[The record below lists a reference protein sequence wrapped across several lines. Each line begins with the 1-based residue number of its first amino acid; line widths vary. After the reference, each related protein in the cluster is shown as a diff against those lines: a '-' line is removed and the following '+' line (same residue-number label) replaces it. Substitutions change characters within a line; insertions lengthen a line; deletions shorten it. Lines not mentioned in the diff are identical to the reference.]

1 MNTIVS
7 RITLDVSAPGSQ
19 ATVFCRAGDSGSRQI
34 AISLCNGGQPYII
47 QGQVSAQFK
56 AKKPDGTV
64 IYNACEIRN
73 NCIFYDVTAQTVAVA
88 GDLDC
93 EVSLIDSKANQ
104 LVSPRFTLSVRANAY
119 SDALVTSG
127 DEFSALTGALA
138 KIMIAGIKKAEIS
151 GGRLIITA
159 LDGTETDVGAVA
171 GKDGNS
177 ATVRVGSVTTGQP
190 GTSAS
195 VTNSGTASAA
205 VLDFVIPAGSK
216 GDQGQ
221 TGSTG
226 PAGATGAP
234 GTAATVQVGSVTT
247 GQPGTSASVT
257 NSGTASAAVLDFV
270 IPRGAAGPKG
280 DSGAGT
286 GDMLVSVYDPTGV
299 SADAF
304 DYTNMKNRP
313 AIPAAGAESP
323 KADGTASPGSA
334 SGYSRSDHVHP
345 TDVTRLATDG
355 DAQNLSVTFSVAE
368 ERTAPV
374 SGEKLSVISGKVL
387 KLFQDLKTVAFSG
400 KTSDLTNDSLV
411 AQSSTVKSF
420 SAGTED
426 LTAGTSALA
435 TGAVYIVYE

>member
-205 VLDFVIPAGSK
+205 VLDFVIP
-216 GDQGQ
+216 
-221 TGSTG
+221 
-226 PAGATGAP
+226 
-234 GTAATVQVGSVTT
+234 
-247 GQPGTSASVT
+247 
-257 NSGTASAAVLDFV
+257 
-270 IPRGAAGPKG
+270 RGAAGPKG

>member
-159 LDGTETDVGAVA
+159 LDGTETDVGTVA

-177 ATVRVGSVTTGQP
+177 ATVR
-190 GTSAS
+190 
-195 VTNSGTASAA
+195 
-205 VLDFVIPAGSK
+205 
-216 GDQGQ
+216 
-221 TGSTG
+221 
-226 PAGATGAP
+226 
-234 GTAATVQVGSVTT
+234 VGSVTT

-345 TDVTRLATDG
+345 TDTTRLATDG